1 MRTPIEIYQKVK
13 SEVDSI
19 IDLFKSEEYKDV
31 GEEEEFKSSIKCL
44 EEIKEKLDKEMDSL
58 EKNSEWEEFNIAF
71 YGETNAGKST
81 LIEVLR
87 ILLEENSKMK
97 ERELFDIKKEEIQE
111 ILNEISSNNE
121 IIKDINN
128 KFNTKINS
136 LNDKSKILKQDIDKT
151 REGLTEL
158 EEEKNETENL
168 VTNKKKSSVL
178 NFILF
183 YFGLLKEQQQ
193 LLELK
198 KIIENTEY
206 TINQYLEN
214 QDEID
219 KELMSLNI
227 DMINEIEPLKNIDI
241 ELNDKLDNLNKEL
254 LNLSDGSIIG
264 DGHSDYTKDVVSYKF
279 SKNNQKFVILDMP
292 GIEGNENEVKDAIDS
307 AIKKAH
313 VVFYIK
319 KDPKPPG
326 NGDDNE
332 GTLQKIKNHLSQHT
346 QVYSIFNKPAHNP
359 KNIEKGLVTSAEEVG
374 LIELEKVMKESL
386 GVNYYNNI
394 VLSAYPA
401 FLAIGNSTH
410 KRFMGNQ
417 NKFLKEYIDK
427 KILLSKTNVDK
438 FAKKI
443 ESEIISDYKNKI
455 IEANYYKIKI
465 RLNNTS
471 ESIKKNIFLFEK
483 VKNEVENNVS
493 YTNKQLDNA
502 TNVLK
507 SNLYNTAIKEVNSF
521 QTSLRQ
527 KIYCEIEKD
536 IDSRTLKDKYEEIST
551 RSIDELKEKLNR
563 TLSNVFDNYKN
574 ELEHILKKHKRYE
587 KEILESFIQYSFSI
601 DSNTFEFNLNTEVD
615 FTKLFS
621 ELILSI
627 IGIIIGVAGG
637 GLVAIALGVFG
648 IIFNI
653 GKNLYLAFD
662 KDKKIADQKSRIN
675 EIINK
680 TSNEIKDSIKEKLN
694 YIDKDIDYRIKET
707 KKELIITIEKLD
719 SILRILKNFREKLKF
734 FNSNLSHKK
743 YIRSTDA

>member
-136 LNDKSKILKQDIDKT
+136 LNDKSKLLKQDIDKT

-168 VTNKKKSSVL
+168 D
-178 NFILF
+178 
-183 YFGLLKEQQQ
+183 
-193 LLELK
+193 
-198 KIIENTEY
+198 
-206 TINQYLEN
+206 LEN

-410 KRFMGNQ
+410 KRFMGDQ